1 MIKRGRI
8 SVLMLLLAFVFV
20 FYSKAKAFS
29 SSEYEL
35 VDLTYEE
42 YEGVIPRQI
51 YYDTFYKLSI
61 VVDNQTFNFDT
72 TGKGEVFLTSGD
84 SNGTIWINIQH
95 NHDAEA
101 LLYWTSYELEGSK
114 MSLHYF
120 GKALVHYSNY
130 PYVGKYVTYTSD
142 EEFNLPN
149 LDELS
154 KLLNDPNAPVEP
166 TSQPTV
172 SPTNLP
178 IPTIEP
184 TISPSPVIPTK
195 LPSVVPTEKPDVTVS
210 PTKKPIPTKLPTST
224 PKVVKEKISKS
235 KKTKAKVYLLSNTG
249 KVLKEVK
256 FNKKTGV
263 MVYNKKKIKKVKD
276 VFFTKKGTVV
286 YFTKSKKAYY
296 FIGKK
301 RILIKSKVSSIKTYK
316 GLATQLVIK
325 KGKKAKSIKLK
336 K

>member
-1 MIKRGRI
+1 MKRRTYPIIGFLF
-8 SVLMLLLAFVFV
+8 VFAFVFS
-20 FYSKAKAFS
+20 FSFNQKAKAES
-29 SSEYEL
+29 GL
-35 VDLTYEE
+35 VDLTYEDS
-42 YEGVIPRQI
+42 EGVTP
-51 YYDTFYKLSI
+51 KLISYSDCTLFVTI
-61 VVDNQTFNFDT
+61 DNQEFQFSFDST
-72 TGKGEVFLTSGD
+72 KKGDIFLVSGD
-84 SNGTIWINIQH
+84 ANGTIWINIAS
-95 NHDAEA
+95 N
-101 LLYWTSYELEGSK
+101 LYESIPELYYISYELEGNE

-120 GKALVHYSNY
+120 NNGYMQFSTY
-130 PYVGKYVTYTSD
+130 PYVGTYASFPS
-142 EEFNLPN
+142 EKEYNLPN

-154 KLLNDPNAPVEP
+154 KLLNNPNTPAES
-166 TSQPTV
+166 SQP
-172 SPTNLP
+172 SF
-178 IPTIEP
+178 
-184 TISPSPVIPTK
+184 SPSPVIPTET
-195 LPSVVPTEKPDVTVS
+195 PNVTVS
-210 PTKKPIPTKLPTST
+210 PTKKPIPTKKPAPT

-235 KKTKAKVYLLSNTG
+235 KKTKTKVYLLSNTG

-256 FNKKTGV
+256 FSKKTGV

-325 KGKKAKSIKLK
+325 KGKKAKKIKLK

>member
-1 MIKRGRI
+1 MKRRTYPIIGFLF
-8 SVLMLLLAFVFV
+8 VFAFVFS
-20 FYSKAKAFS
+20 FSFNQKAKAES
-29 SSEYEL
+29 GL
-35 VDLTYEE
+35 VDLTYED
-42 YEGVIPRQI
+42 YEGVTP
-51 YYDTFYKLSI
+51 KLISYSDCTLFVTI
-61 VVDNQTFNFDT
+61 DNQEFQFNFDST
-72 TGKGEVFLTSGD
+72 KKGDIFFVSGD
-84 SNGTIWINIQH
+84 SNGTIWINIDS
-95 NHDAEA
+95 N
-101 LLYWTSYELEGSK
+101 LYESIPELYFISYELEGNE

-120 GKALVHYSNY
+120 NNGYMHLSTS
-130 PYVGKYVTYTSD
+130 PYVGTYASFPS
-142 EEFNLPN
+142 EKEYNLPN

-154 KLLNDPNAPVEP
+154 KLLNNPNTPAES
-166 TSQPTV
+166 SQP
-172 SPTNLP
+172 SF
-178 IPTIEP
+178 
-184 TISPSPVIPTK
+184 SPSPVIPTET
-195 LPSVVPTEKPDVTVS
+195 PNVTVS
-210 PTKKPIPTKLPTST
+210 PTKKPIPTKKPAPT

-235 KKTKAKVYLLSNTG
+235 KKTKTKVYLLSNTG

-256 FNKKTGV
+256 FSKKTGV

-325 KGKKAKSIKLK
+325 KGKKAKKIKLK